1 MKLCL
6 QRNWI
11 LKEYSFDQY
20 ARMIM
25 ILSQHFL
32 SERILVSLLEL
43 RSTDCLNTLS
53 YYFTIENSQIINNSD
68 LKLTSTSIESWIESR
83 EGNEKV
89 ELLLSTISG
98 FLKKALKDE
107 VEERLSLFLSS
118 IIIYKTVRFTQE
130 KYYNILMT
138 LIGNFSLCE
147 ELNYGLED
155 KMLSE
160 YLETFRSYSKEDIV
174 EILSARYINKILT
187 LVYYQYPQYIQSKLY
202 NLYEASRQYNL
213 TDLQAEISFLQG
225 NFSNCI

>member
-1 MKLCL
+1 M
-6 QRNWI
+6 
-11 LKEYSFDQY
+11 
-20 ARMIM
+20 
-25 ILSQHFL
+25 
-32 SERILVSLLEL
+32 
-43 RSTDCLNTLS
+43 
-53 YYFTIENSQIINNSD
+53 
-68 LKLTSTSIESWIESR
+68 
-83 EGNEKV
+83 
-89 ELLLSTISG
+89 
-98 FLKKALKDE
+98 KKALKDE

-174 EILSARYINKILT
+174 EILAARYINKILT

-225 NFSNCI
+225 NFSNCIEIYLRSKKSAKILLFEFLENSFKRLVLEKRKDQKMALANCIKSHIKYMVSL